1 MRREDCELSLHFAN
15 FLGPRIQPKRPLIQ
29 LFFKLPE
36 DGAIIVFC
44 FLWVFL
50 LFFFLKDT
58 TKDSEFST
66 LFENKNNLLLKK
78 V

>member
-44 FLWVFL
+44 FLWFFW
-50 LFFFLKDT
+50 FFFLKDT

-66 LFENKNNLLLKK
+66 LFENKNNLLLIK